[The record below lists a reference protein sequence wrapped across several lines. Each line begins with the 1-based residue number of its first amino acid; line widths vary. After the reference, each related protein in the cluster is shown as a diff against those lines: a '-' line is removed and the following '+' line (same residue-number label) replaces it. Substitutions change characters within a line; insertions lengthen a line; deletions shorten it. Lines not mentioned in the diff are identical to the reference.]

1 MKYNLVPVQKADL
14 EKTPELPKHNPGDV
28 ILALGSSVAK
38 ALATLGIVPKNR
50 TISSLRFPNIFTLE
64 DGSEIVVSESSAM
77 RTLNYQAYVRTLVDL
92 SIAIRRVKT
101 GSWLP
106 TLGKYRWAND
116 FSEVVF
122 KIQQQYAETSKPIPV
137 ALDLETIGLDYLHP
151 EKWILT
157 IQVSWEEGQAVAV
170 YLETQEKE
178 EQALSVGSF
187 LREQM
192 EFLLTSPM
200 ISLRGA
206 NLKFDLLWLWYRAG
220 LECSNFHLDTMVL
233 GSLLDEDRGNSLN
246 LHTKVY
252 VPELAGYDD
261 LFNQKYKKIKGQMN
275 LVPQDD
281 LLVYAC
287 GDADAARRVSRL
299 ERAEV
304 VKDPKL
310 TRFYTKILH
319 PAVRSYE
326 QVERTGV
333 LVDLDY
339 YLSLEQELLQEME
352 YIRKEAFKII
362 GGRIL
367 AKHKENTSLTKAA
380 LLIDYLFSPLGLNLK
395 PKLHT
400 PKGQI
405 STTADHLDMFAMH
418 PKAEPF
424 IALFRRYAVASKVLS
439 TYVLKRNKE
448 GVISGGFLSHLR
460 NDGRFHPTY
469 FFYNGGDDEGG
480 TITGRLSA
488 RDPAF
493 QTLPK
498 HNAWAKKLRKAFIAP
513 PGYLLMSHDYSQ
525 GELKIAACIA
535 NEENMIAAYREGL
548 DLHAVTASSMAGYT
562 WEQFLELLKTDP
574 EKAGEL
580 RQLGK
585 AGNFGLIYGMSPE
598 GFIDYA
604 FFTYGVKL
612 SSQQAEE
619 THGKFFDTYPG
630 LRLWHMRAKE
640 AGRKNKYVRS
650 PLGRVK
656 HLPHIDSYDSM
667 VRSKAERQA
676 INAPVQGTLSDL
688 SLWATSIF
696 WKRGWLKEV
705 PVIGMVHDQLLSY
718 VPEDKWEEYEQ
729 RNREV
734 MENLPF
740 KEIGWAPQL
749 QFTVDGEI
757 GKNLGEMKKI
767 KK

>member
-1 MKYNLVPVQKADL
+1 L
-14 EKTPELPKHNPGDV
+14 EAKPQLPKHDPEDT
-28 ILALGSSVAK
+28 IIALGSSVVK
-38 ALATLGIVPKNR
+38 ALASLGAVPKNR
-50 TISSLRFPNIFTLE
+50 TISSLRYPNIVKLSTGAEL
-64 DGSEIVVSESSAM
+64 IVSESSAM
-77 RTLNYQAYVRTLVDL
+77 RTIDYRAYVRMLVDL
-92 SIAIRRVKT
+92 SMAFRRVKT
-101 GSWLP
+101 GSWEP
-106 TLGKYRWAND
+106 KFGEYQWVENFSGVVNDIEEMYAANP
-116 FSEVVF
+116 
-122 KIQQQYAETSKPIPV
+122 KPIPV

-151 EKWILT
+151 EKWVLT
-157 IQVSWEEGQAVAV
+157 VQVSWQEGKAVAIH
-170 YLETQEKE
+170 LPTQEA
-178 EQALSVGSF
+178 EQKAFDFGSPIRDEVDF
-187 LREQM
+187 ILN
-192 EFLLTSPM
+192 SPK

-261 LFNQKYKKIKGQMN
+261 TFNQKYKKIKGQMH
-275 LVPQDD
+275 LVPKDD

-299 ERAEV
+299 ERKEV
-304 VKDPKL
+304 VTDHSL
-310 TRFYTKILH
+310 ARFYTKILH

-352 YIRKEAFKII
+352 SLNKQAKKLV
-362 GGRIL
+362 GGRVL
-367 AKHKENTSLTKAA
+367 AKHKNNTSLTKAA
-380 LLIDYLFSPLGLNLK
+380 LLIDYLFTPLGLNLK

-405 STTADHLDMFAMH
+405 STASDHLNMFAQD
-418 PKAEPF
+418 PKAEEF
-424 IALFRRYAVASKVLS
+424 LSLFRQFSSASKMLS
-439 TYVLKRNKE
+439 TYVLRRDKE
-448 GVISGGFLSHLR
+448 GIIQGGFLSHLR
-460 NDGRFHPTY
+460 SDGRFHPTY
-469 FFYNGGDDEGG
+469 FFFNGDVDDGG

-498 HNAWAKKLRKAFIAP
+498 HSAWAKKLRKAFIAP
-513 PGYLLMSHDYSQ
+513 PGHLILSHDYSQ

-535 NEENMIAAYREGL
+535 NEETMISAYLNGL
-548 DLHAVTASSMAGYT
+548 DLHAVTASSNAGYT
-562 WEQFLELLKTDP
+562 WDQWLALLESDP
-574 EKAGEL
+574 EAAAKL

-585 AGNFGLIYGMSPE
+585 AGNFGLIYGMSPG

-604 FFTYGVKL
+604 YFTYGVKL
-612 SSQQAEE
+612 TSEQAED
-619 THGKFFDTYPG
+619 THEKFFKGYPK
-630 LRLWHMRAKE
+630 LKVWHKSSIDF
-640 AGRKNKYVRS
+640 GRKNKLVRS
-650 PLGRVK
+650 PLGRIK
-656 HLPHIDSYDSM
+656 HLPHIDSYDSV
-667 VRSKAERQA
+667 VRSKAERQS

-696 WKRGWLKEV
+696 WKNGWLKES

-718 VPEDKWEEYEQ
+718 VPEDSWEKCEQ
-729 RNREV
+729 RNREI

-740 KEIGWAPQL
+740 KQIGWKPQL
-749 QFTVDGEI
+749 QFTVDGEL
-757 GKNLGEMKKI
+757 GKNLGEMSKLKK
-767 KK
+767 